1 MPTDTE
7 GHGDGESAPSGN
19 SHIYDVIVVGAGAA
33 GVGVSIALIHAGV
46 ENFLIVDRD
55 TVGASFDSWPA
66 ETRFITPSFPSNSIG
81 MLDLNSIAIGVSP
94 AYSMKIEHPTG
105 PEFAQHLRD
114 IAEYFELPLQEN
126 TDVKTIEKKEG
137 FFHLETN
144 QGTLFANNVIWSAGE
159 YQYPCTDVFTGSE
172 LCRHTA
178 TVPSYAEL
186 EGDDFLII
194 GGYESGV
201 DAAYHLSNRN
211 KKVRL
216 FDLNAPW
223 DAATSDPSVALST
236 YSFERM
242 RNPKFEENTDL
253 YPETIVN
260 SVTLTDGIY
269 EVNTEDGQTF
279 QSKVQ
284 PLLAAG
290 FDGSHKFVSH
300 LFEQREDGFPSISE
314 DDESTIT
321 PGMYLC
327 GPSVRHDGHVFCF
340 IYKYRQRFAIVAN
353 AIASSLDIDTEE
365 FVAAYRSWG
374 MYLDDLSCCGQECL
388 TC

>member
-242 RNPKFEENTDL
+242 RNPKFEENTEL